1 MISFQFIDAVF
12 ALIILVCAISATV
25 KGFIHELFSK
35 LAFVLGLF
43 AASIFTKNLAPYLTP
58 YIKVDILCKILAFII
73 IFVLVYLVIR
83 LIQQAV
89 KNAFEGEVM
98 DGLDHSLGFL
108 FGVFEGFIVVSF
120 IILVFVTQPWFET
133 SFLDNSFF
141 YRILS
146 GILTQPANYVKGM
159 VACV

>member
-1 MISFQFIDAVF
+1 MTFQFIDAVF
-12 ALIILVCAISATV
+12 SLIILVCAVSATV

-35 LAFVLGLF
+35 LAFFLGLF

-58 YIKVDILCKILAFII
+58 YIKVDVLCTILAFII
-73 IFVLVYLVIR
+73 IFVLVYLIVR

-89 KNAFEGEVM
+89 KNALDGEVM

-108 FGVFEGFIVVSF
+108 FGVFEGLIVVAC
-120 IILVFVTQPWFET
+120 ILLVFYTQPWFDV
-133 SFLDNSFF
+133 SFLDRSFF
-141 YRILS
+141 SRILS
-146 GILTQPANYVKGM
+146 SILVQPTNYVKGL